1 MCGCVS
7 SIRDRMSLPVFSR
20 AGASARSLFR
30 YALGLVRGDTLRVHL
45 AYTFR
50 NTILRGELRVET
62 SSMCCEHVSPIRNIR
77 ARCGAVCGTSDR
89 YRERDQLGFI
99 LVSYL
104 YYC

>member
-1 MCGCVS
+1 M
-7 SIRDRMSLPVFSR
+7 R
-20 AGASARSLFR
+20 
-30 YALGLVRGDTLRVHL
+30 LVWYEGDTLRVHL

-50 NTILRGELRVET
+50 NTILRGELRAET

-89 YRERDQLGFI
+89 YREKDQLGFI